1 MQTTGIQSAES
12 RNAVTIRLLLAHL
25 LPFGIF
31 FVPVTPMLIVVAV
44 LGYFVRV
51 FAWEAGSHRYFAH
64 RAFKTSR
71 AFQLILAMLSA
82 AASQRGPI
90 WWASYHRKHHR
101 FVDQPGDPHSPV
113 QKGFWYAH
121 LGWLYDHLETDLD
134 GAPDLVRYP
143 ELVWVNKYHSLFPY
157 IPLVAAFA
165 LGQWTSFF
173 GRTGLGLSAAL
184 WVFVLPTTI
193 FLHAT
198 CCVNSMAHTGS
209 EKKSG
214 WFSRRR
220 FNSADATTNL
230 WWLAI
235 PTMGASWHNNHHR
248 YMNSARAGFYRWEI
262 DLSYI
267 TLRVL
272 AALGIVWDLNPV
284 PTKIMDEGR
293 GLLPQES
300 NDVSKAA

>member
-1 MQTTGIQSAES
+1 
-12 RNAVTIRLLLAHL
+12 V
-25 LPFGIF
+25 
-31 FVPVTPMLIVVAV
+31 
-44 LGYFVRV
+44 
-51 FAWEAGSHRYFAH
+51 
-64 RAFKTSR
+64 
-71 AFQLILAMLSA
+71 
-82 AASQRGPI
+82 RGPI
-90 WWASYHRKHHR
+90 WWATHHRRHHR

-134 GAPDLVRYP
+134 EAPDLTRYP

-157 IPLVAAFA
+157 IPLVGLFA

-184 WVFVLPTTI
+184 WVFVLPTMI

-198 CCVNSMAHTGS
+198 CCVNSVAHTTS

-220 FNSADATTNL
+220 FNGSDATTNL

-262 DLSYI
+262 DLSYVV
-267 TLRVL
+267 LRIL
-272 AALGIVWDLNPV
+272 AAVGIVWDLHPV
-284 PTKIMDEGR
+284 PAKVMDEGR
-293 GLLPQES
+293 GLVPHPS
-300 NDVSKAA
+300 AGATPPA